1 MEPTEISIA
10 CQDRTPSGCMSTLP
24 TMPPEQV
31 VRKQRIKNFAYA
43 LLGSTSFFSGLTW
56 AKTSLSAGPSL
67 RILIYYKVNAVPGNT
82 LSVPPRAFV
91 RQLHFLKDHFTV
103 ITPEDLVRIMT
114 AGQSLPDHAVLLTFD
129 DGYQDVYDRAYPVM
143 KELGLRALL
152 FPATDYIASGKPYLH
167 DERLS
172 MANPVL
178 NWEQLRA
185 MQDVFAVGSHTKSH
199 RRLTQV
205 SLAEAKD
212 EIYSSKALLEDQL
225 SRPVQFFCYP
235 KGTAEDFNEPLE
247 DLVREAGYL
256 GSFVALTGPNTLDRV
271 RSCKWLRRFQAE
283 PFEDFMFARL
293 LDGSCDAI
301 GFKDSGW
308 GCSAKRAFNR
318 LLRTS
323 TG

>member
-1 MEPTEISIA
+1 MNTIA
-10 CQDRTPSGCMSTLP
+10 
-24 TMPPEQV
+24 TMPPEQI
-31 VRKQRIKNFAYA
+31 VRKQRIKNLVYA
-43 LLGSTSFFSGLTW
+43 LMGSTSFFSGLTW
-56 AKTSLSAGPSL
+56 AKNSLSAGPSL
-67 RILIYYKVNAVPGNT
+67 RILIYYKVNAVRGNT
-82 LSVPPRAFV
+82 LSVPPRAFA

-114 AGQSLPDHAVLLTFD
+114 VGQTLPDHAVLLTFD
-129 DGYQDVYDRAYPVM
+129 DGYRDVYDQAYPVL
-143 KELGLRALL
+143 KEMGLRALL
-152 FPATDYIASGKPYLH
+152 FPATDYIASGKPYPH
-167 DERLS
+167 DEGLS

-185 MQDVFAVGSHTKSH
+185 MEDVFAVGSHSKSH
-199 RRLTQV
+199 RRLTQI
-205 SLAEAKD
+205 SLPEAKD
-212 EIYSSKALLEDQL
+212 EIYSSKALLEDHL

-256 GSFVALTGPNTLDRV
+256 SSFVALTGPNTLDCV
-271 RSCKWLRRFQAE
+271 RQRKWLRRFHVE

-293 LDGSCDAI
+293 LDGSCDAV

-318 LLRTS
+318 LLHTA